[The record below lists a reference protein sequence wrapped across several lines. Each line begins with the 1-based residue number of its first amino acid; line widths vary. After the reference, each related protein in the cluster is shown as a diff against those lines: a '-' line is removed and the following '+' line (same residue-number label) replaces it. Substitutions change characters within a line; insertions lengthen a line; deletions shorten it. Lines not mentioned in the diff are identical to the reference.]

1 MHSKIKKSTTLMAIA
16 LCVSTQ
22 LHTMYPLTLDDAFRQ
37 YIQNGNPWG
46 NEEMPIL
53 KKPFQL
59 DDLANGMLVDQTAML
74 LRKLTVQEDD
84 VMPHDWINNVWIN
97 DRSTAEYAKTLTA
110 LPSTEIKARF
120 DKYELCFDDFIN
132 CLVAKQLIL
141 KQLKQADD
149 ANSRNQLLL
158 YFQVVEK
165 YMITLSE
172 WLTAIRNSGEEHY
185 LGTYCL
191 KPSPVF
197 NDVLREPTLFWI
209 PRLKEHILSS
219 LKIFYKYNLPGEPE
233 LCLNTTSMAILR
245 NQLYKGFTDLEYKK
259 TTAYD
264 GPPIC
269 RLKFK
274 GEKPRDFQYYELME
288 ALDLAKQNQQKKEQR
303 LKEIEALDLDTES
316 LWQ

>member
-1 MHSKIKKSTTLMAIA
+1 MHNKIKKSISLMAIV
-16 LCVSTQ
+16 LCVNMQ
-22 LHTMYPLTLDDAFRQ
+22 LHAMYPLTLDDAFRQ

-53 KKPFQL
+53 KNPLQL
-59 DDLANGMLVDQTAML
+59 HNVADEMLDDQTAIL
-74 LRKLTVQEDD
+74 LRKLTVQEED

-97 DRSTAEYAKTLTA
+97 HRSTAEYAKTLPD
-110 LPSTEIKARF
+110 LPATEIKARF
-120 DKYELCFDDFIN
+120 KKYEYCFDDFIN
-132 CLVAKQLIL
+132 CLIAKQIIL
-141 KQLKQADD
+141 KQLKQAGD

-191 KPSPVF
+191 KPSPVL
-197 NDVLREPTLFWI
+197 DCELSEPTLFWI
-209 PRLKEHILSS
+209 CDLKQHILRPLKES
-219 LKIFYKYNLPGEPE
+219 YEYNFTGLPE
-233 LCLNTTSMAILR
+233 LCLNATSMAILR
-245 NQLYKGFTDLEYKK
+245 NQLNKGIKELNPPKN
-259 TTAYD
+259 TAYD

-274 GEKPRDFQYYELME
+274 GEEPRDFQYYELMK
-288 ALDLAKQNQQKKEQR
+288 ALALADKTAKNAAQNEQD
-303 LKEIEALDLDTES
+303 AQDWDLDTES